1 MDALRSVLRHEIS
14 EVMTYNEYVVVFGIP
29 IFKYTYRYDVLVLVD
44 WRLLTLIYKVALFA
58 KS

>member
-1 MDALRSVLRHEIS
+1 MLRHEIS
-14 EVMTYNEYVVVFGIP
+14 EVMAYNEYVVVFGIP

-44 WRLLTLIYKVALFA
+44 WGLLTLMYVVALFA